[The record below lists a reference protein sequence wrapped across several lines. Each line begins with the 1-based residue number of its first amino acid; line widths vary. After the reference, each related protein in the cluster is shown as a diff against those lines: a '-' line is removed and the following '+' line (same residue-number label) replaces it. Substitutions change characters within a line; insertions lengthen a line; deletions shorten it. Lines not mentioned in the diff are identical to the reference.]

1 MPLPNWTNTN
11 RRVMRA
17 PVNPL
22 DKSTVVSVYPKEIH
36 TIKYTVFPGEFLV
49 PAGSKDKPAIL
60 VVGPSSWWRE
70 VEENQTLEIP
80 TSSVAIADSIVK
92 DYCLG
97 LVACSIGA
105 AQPGL
110 FVLPGEYTVEKI
122 VKDQKPLLD
131 AAILKQRKWYE
142 LLVHMADVLWANT
155 NGNPRCIS
163 DDMRLAATE
172 LNFKDKPWLKDFEK
186 MKLTNC
192 PACGNL
198 LNDIYPVCPNC
209 KTIVNEAAWAKLGL
223 KKAV

>member
-11 RRVMRA
+11 RRTMRA

-22 DKSTVVSVYPKEIH
+22 DKSTVVSVYPKEVH

-49 PAGSKDKPAIL
+49 PAGTSTKPAL
-60 VVGPSSWWRE
+60 LTVGPSSWWRE

-97 LVACSIGA
+97 LFGCSLGVAM
-105 AQPGL
+105 PGL
-110 FVLPGEYTVEKI
+110 FVLPGEHKLDKVLA
-122 VKDQKPLLD
+122 DQKALLE
-131 AAILKQRKWYE
+131 AAIFKQRKWYE
-142 LLVHMADVLWANT
+142 ILVHAADVLWANT

-198 LNDIYPVCPNC
+198 LNEIYPVCPNC
-209 KTIVNEAAWAKLGL
+209 RTIINQKRFKELNLQV
-223 KKAV
+223 AV